1 MKFIVYGLLLFL
13 GLCLGSVGTF
23 LLFKTEFE
31 ANNEGWGLMLMHT
44 QVRDF
49 VLLNDKSDRF
59 RYCLEYKSAISNV
72 KILNGKLKPLIGAN
86 LPMTLSMN
94 VEWAQEAI
102 GSFNALTVDQLKY
115 DCTKP

>member
-1 MKFIVYGLLLFL
+1 MKFLVYGVILFL

-23 LLFKTEFE
+23 LMFKTEFE
-31 ANNEGWGLMLMHT
+31 ANDEGWGLMLMHT

-49 VLLNDKSDRF
+49 VLLNDKSDRS
-59 RYCLEYKSAISNV
+59 RYCLEYKMATSN
-72 KILNGKLKPLIGAN
+72 ITSLNNKLKSLKGSD
-86 LPMTLSMN
+86 LPVTLSMN

-102 GSFNALTVDQLKY
+102 ESFNAITEDQLKY

>member
-1 MKFIVYGLLLFL
+1 MKFIVYGVLLFL

-23 LLFKTEFE
+23 LMFKTEFE
-31 ANNEGWGLMLMHT
+31 ANDEGWGLMLMHT

-49 VLLNDKSDRF
+49 VLLNDKSDRS
-59 RYCLEYKSAISNV
+59 RYCLEYNMAISNV
-72 KILNGKLKPLIGAN
+72 KILNKKLEPLKNAE
-86 LPMTLSMN
+86 LPVTLSMN

-102 GSFNALTVDQLKY
+102 ESFNSITEDQFKY